1 MPTRIMHQK
10 LVGRDHSY
18 IPPKV
23 RLPVR
28 VKLVFNA
35 PVPAYIFDK
44 ASPFS
49 AQSSRWE
56 VQMFIVCR
64 HSGLS

>member
-1 MPTRIMHQK
+1 MRNQWEMTH
-10 LVGRDHSY
+10 LY
-18 IPPKV
+18 TPPNV

-49 AQSSRWE
+49 AHSSRWE
-56 VQMFIVCR
+56 VHRLIDCR